1 MGVGLPEIRVSGGN
15 KMICFTDLDYEI
27 IVDSLES
34 YKHKKGKPHDN
45 TRVEGVIKRIRCM
58 TNIRDAKRR
67 GETNG

>member
-1 MGVGLPEIRVSGGN
+1 
-15 KMICFTDLDYEI
+15 MICFTDLDYEI